1 MISRHILVV
10 LAAMGYATPSFGQQ
24 DIDKEFQEA
33 SEDHMREELGVNE
46 ITAPSIAQILK
57 DFGNFMPVPIEIIA
71 ANPRDAVYDNRLQ
84 TSLHFGALVAD
95 GFMLTI
101 AERSQDI
108 QDIGRALIRQSRAL
122 GVGDR
127 LTKRSKS
134 LFEYSEKG
142 DWHKM
147 REELVRTQADV
158 EKSML
163 DLHDEQMSHM
173 ISLGGWLRGFQL
185 AANSCAQSYSPDKAL
200 ILGRVEI
207 MDYYIDR
214 LDTLHPR
221 LKKTEFVS
229 TITSRIKSLRDLAAE
244 AEGRAPTESEVK
256 KMRDLA
262 NSIESVALGPVDS
275 DGKILSSSTQ

>member
-1 MISRHILVV
+1 MISRRILVA
-10 LAAMGYATPSFGQQ
+10 LAVGYAASSFGQEEV
-24 DIDKEFQEA
+24 DKELEEA

-57 DFGNFMPVPIEIIA
+57 DFSSFIPVPLDIIA

-84 TSLHFGALVAD
+84 TSLHVGALVAD

-101 AERSQDI
+101 AERAQDI
-108 QDIGRALIRQSRAL
+108 HDIGRALMRQSRAL

-142 DWHKM
+142 DWRGM
-147 REELVRTQADV
+147 REELIRTQADV

-163 DLHDEQMSHM
+163 DLHDEEMSHM

-185 AANSCAQSYSPDKAL
+185 AANSCAQSYTPDKAL

-229 TITSRIKSLRDLAAE
+229 TITSRIKNLRDLAAGTS
-244 AEGRAPTESEVK
+244 GRAPTEAEVN

-262 NSIESVALGPVDS
+262 NSVESVALGPVDT
-275 DGKILSSSTQ
+275 DGKIHSSSTR

>member
-1 MISRHILVV
+1 MSPAGMISRHFLAVIAALGVAMV
-10 LAAMGYATPSFGQQ
+10 LFAQEEMA
-24 DIDKEFQEA
+24 DKELEEA
-33 SEDHMREELGVNE
+33 SEDFMRDELGVNE

-57 DFGNFMPVPIEIIA
+57 DFASFIPVPLDIIE

-101 AERSQDI
+101 AERSRDV

-142 DWHKM
+142 DWQGM

-158 EKSML
+158 EKTMI
-163 DLHDEQMSHM
+163 DLHDEEMSHM

-185 AANSCAQSYSPDKAL
+185 AANNCAQRYGADKAR
-200 ILGRVEI
+200 ILGGVEI
-207 MDYYIDR
+207 MDYY
-214 LDTLHPR
+214 
-221 LKKTEFVS
+221 
-229 TITSRIKSLRDLAAE
+229 
-244 AEGRAPTESEVK
+244 
-256 KMRDLA
+256 
-262 NSIESVALGPVDS
+262 
-275 DGKILSSSTQ
+275 

>member
-1 MISRHILVV
+1 MISPRVLVC
-10 LAAMGYATPSFGQQ
+10 LALGCATVSFA
-24 DIDKEFQEA
+24 QEPVDQELEAA
-33 SEDHMREELGVNE
+33 SEDFIRDESGVND
-46 ITAPSIAQILK
+46 ITAPSIKQILK
-57 DFGNFMPVPIEIIA
+57 DFSSFNPVPLDIIA
-71 ANPRDAVYDNRLQ
+71 ENPRDAIYDNRLQ
-84 TSLHFGALVAD
+84 TSLHIGALVAD

-101 AERSQDI
+101 AERSPDI

-134 LFEYSEKG
+134 LFEYSDKG
-142 DWHKM
+142 DWEGM
-147 REELVRTQADV
+147 REELIRAQADV
-158 EKSML
+158 EKSLL

-185 AANSCAQSYSPDKAL
+185 AANSCSQNYSQDRAL
-200 ILGRVEI
+200 VLGRVEI
-207 MDYYIDR
+207 MDYYVDR

-229 TITSRIKSLRDLAAE
+229 TLTSQIKSLRDLAAE
-244 AEGRAPTESEVK
+244 AQGRPPTEAEVK

-262 NSIESVALGPVDS
+262 NATESVALGPVDS
-275 DGKILSSSTQ
+275 DGKILSSSTR

>member
-1 MISRHILVV
+1 MNSRRLLVV
-10 LAAMGYATPSFGQQ
+10 FAALGGVTASFAQQ
-24 DIDKEFQEA
+24 DVEKEFQEA
-33 SEDHMREELGVNE
+33 SDDYMRDELGVNE

-57 DFGNFMPVPIEIIA
+57 DFGNFIPVPMEIIA
-71 ANPRDAVYDNRLQ
+71 TNPRDAVYDNRLQ
-84 TSLHFGALVAD
+84 TSLHFGGLVAD

-101 AERSQDI
+101 AERSQDVL
-108 QDIGRALIRQSRAL
+108 DIGRALIRQSRAL

-134 LFEYSEKG
+134 LLEHSEKG
-142 DWHKM
+142 DWHGM
-147 REELVRTQADV
+147 REELIRTQADV

-221 LKKTEFVS
+221 LKKTEFAS
-229 TITSRIKSLRDLAAE
+229 TLTSKIKGLRDLAAE

-256 KMRDLA
+256 KMRDLV
-262 NSIESVALGPVDS
+262 NSIESIALGPVDS
-275 DGKILSSSTQ
+275 DGKILSTPSE

>member
-1 MISRHILVV
+1 MISRHFLVV
-10 LAAMGYATPSFGQQ
+10 LAALGGVTAPFAQQ
-24 DIDKEFQEA
+24 EVDKELEDA
-33 SEDHMREELGVNE
+33 SDDYMRDELGVNE

-57 DFGNFMPVPIEIIA
+57 DFGNFIPVPMEIIA
-71 ANPRDAVYDNRLQ
+71 TNPRDAVYDNRLQ
-84 TSLHFGALVAD
+84 TSLHIGALVAD

-101 AERSQDI
+101 AERAQDV

-134 LFEYSEKG
+134 LFESSEKG
-142 DWHKM
+142 DWQAM
-147 REELVRTQADV
+147 REELIRTQADV

-185 AANSCAQSYSPDKAL
+185 AANSCAQSYSPEKAL

-221 LKKTEFVS
+221 LKKTEFVF
-229 TITSRIKSLRDLAAE
+229 TITSKIKNLRDLAAE
-244 AEGRAPTESEVK
+244 AEGRAPAEAEVQ

-262 NSIESVALGPVDS
+262 NSIEAVALGPVDS
-275 DGKILSSSTQ
+275 DGKILSTSSR